1 MDSWNRWQR
10 LLLLQYSKGLQAMED
25 VRLCPDDT
33 ETQGCSWRFV
43 LHEYV
48 LQGGEHCEQMAKA
61 VAQKG
66 ASIIMRLHRFRV
78 LYVSRWSVGALGAS
92 KRVVVVV
99 REKYA
104 ELVSRIK
111 QTLKEIESELDST
124 PQLEKVVWYEGF
136 FSFNTHVHCTSMHC
150 CLLFN
155 CQHAWYSLTFI
166 IAGHS
171 FFRAYRRTFAGGYPR
186 RSRHVL

>member
-124 PQLEKVVWYEGF
+124 PQLEKVVWSEGF
-136 FSFNTHVHCTSMHC
+136 ISSTLTYTVLACTAIQLPA
-150 CLLFN
+150 CLVLFDI
-155 CQHAWYSLTFI
+155 HHRWSLTFSSI
-166 IAGHS
+166 
-171 FFRAYRRTFAGGYPR
+171 
-186 RSRHVL
+186 